1 MSGRDCGRAARNRT
15 ARGGRA
21 SASCRAGRAG
31 HRSPSARVKAARAR
45 GVQVAPVAALSALLP
60 AELSPA
66 EVIWVVFL
74 VSQRPPF
81 PLPLRQP
88 LSLPGA
94 VFYAAALSLS
104 QLSPTARVLPRST
117 RVCGVEMAA
126 IPGSRSRADASSD
139 AAITP

>member
-1 MSGRDCGRAARNRT
+1 MSGRDCGRVARSRT

-74 VSQRPPF
+74 VSQRPP
-81 PLPLRQP
+81 LPLRQP
-88 LSLPGA
+88 LSLAGA
-94 VFYAAALSLS
+94 VFYAAALSLW

-117 RVCGVEMAA
+117 RVCGLE
-126 IPGSRSRADASSD
+126 
-139 AAITP
+139 